1 MDTQR
6 SGFSISPIF
15 PVIIVIA
22 VLTYFFGWLVLL
34 GAAALTALTVAGVY
48 LHDRVSHD
56 RKCPECHAA
65 RAHVLSSHPEWDVW
79 IEKRSHRANL
89 DERAVVAIFYQQPDR
104 ISRPAPYK
112 LFSVEYGNAVVTEL
126 DKSQGREYCLTNY
139 K

>member
-15 PVIIVIA
+15 LIIIVIA
-22 VLTYFFGWLVLL
+22 VLTYFFGWLVLVGVAVL
-34 GAAALTALTVAGVY
+34 AALITGGVY

-65 RAHVLSSHPEWDVW
+65 RAHVLSSHPDWKVW

-89 DERAVVAIFYQQPDR
+89 DEHAVVAIFYQQRGR
-104 ISRPAPYK
+104 ISQPAPYK
-112 LFSVEYGNAVVTEL
+112 LFAVEYGNAVITEL
-126 DKSQGREYCLTNY
+126 DESQSREYCLTNY